1 MAPEKGPHILLYNH
15 HFFWGYVKFFGGV
28 RRSPDTSK
36 IQQTDAAPKDFLDD
50 QERFQVSLVKILN
63 RADKMEPTYDSQVWL
78 WQKYQETEIEKD
90 VWVVWCEEDL
100 LKLLLYVILLL
111 HVFSS

>member
-1 MAPEKGPHILLYNH
+1 
-15 HFFWGYVKFFGGV
+15 
-28 RRSPDTSK
+28 
-36 IQQTDAAPKDFLDD
+36 
-50 QERFQVSLVKILN
+50 
-63 RADKMEPTYDSQVWL
+63 MEPTYVPQVWL

-100 LKLLLYVILLL
+100 LKLLLYIILLL